1 LGSLFHP
8 IYSNFKDSSG
18 KAQAMSNVYKFKS
31 FVAAGRKEERFTNV
45 LQVDNISIG
54 FYIFW

>member
-1 LGSLFHP
+1 LGSFFRP

-18 KAQAMSNVYKFKS
+18 KPQAMSNGYKIEKL
-31 FVAAGRKEERFTNV
+31 VAAGRKEERFSNV